1 METPNRQYWMGRDG
15 ALYADQQAIRRAGG
29 NSSYGRQEAWLG
41 GFLAEQSA
49 EKGRPIRVLDFGVG
63 FGRMAQLLSQRDD
76 VEYYGYDISSAMVAP
91 LLKQPPPLIAS
102 IISERVRIGE
112 HVDTVFPQDFF
123 DVIFTV
129 SVLIHNSPEQA
140 ADLVSGMRGLLRPGG
155 AICLIE
161 NRPVSISM
169 LANQWHAGCWS
180 HDVVGTLALDFDVD
194 VEDGILEEHGIY
206 VLREQSG
213 AMRRVRVPTDDGF
226 SVVSLAEY
234 MLRTKEGTVATVRR
248 LEREITTA
256 ALEIGES
263 RDSVELYR
271 QAKARAASVMPQIR
285 DVLSVTSSL
294 PADGHLH
301 EAIDCLLPLAQ
312 QLRLEALKV
321 RELGSQESMRQAQ
334 ILASEQRIEE
344 MEISC
349 NEQKDALAAM
359 SWQLG
364 VRERI
369 ARLMRQPYSE
379 PDKHLRP
386 PRHHASALQD
396 IRPVYQFNAD
406 RDTRFSQE
414 LAGHERVCHVM
425 HQEWFG
431 MRAACGALPGNK
443 LAISASISPR
453 HGEVDEVARLL
464 AAKGVDRIVIHGYS
478 QRMELWIKGL
488 AAVGLGHIVLVWHG
502 APVMWV
508 HADERVLLESA
519 LVLVKSGLIKR
530 IHGMR
535 PGTAPAFGN
544 AAWVPQI
551 YNMPPRYSRRE
562 KQRQRRR
569 DNAVVFAPS
578 WNLVHKNLFTN
589 IAAAVAT
596 PAVGEVWTLA
606 EEFKLPY
613 ATDKLIKH
621 LPKLDQVQML
631 ETMELSDLVTNASI
645 VDCHPMVELEA
656 LAAGTPAVR
665 GRLGLDA
672 LEDHPYV
679 RLTQVSDPL
688 SIADVRQVM
697 MRILEMQEKDLQEMM
712 SSYSKSLIEL
722 SFSRYS
728 ELLDI

>member
-1 METPNRQYWMGRDG
+1 METPNRQYWMSRDG

-29 NSSYGRQEAWLG
+29 NDSYRKQEAWLG

-49 EKGRPIRVLDFGVG
+49 QMGRPIRVLDFGVG
-63 FGRMAQLLSQRDD
+63 FGRMAHLLSQRDD
-76 VEYYGYDISSAMVAP
+76 VEYYGYDISSAMVGP
-91 LLKQPPPLIAS
+91 LLQEPPPRIAS
-102 IISERVRIGE
+102 IITERVRIGE
-112 HVDTVFPQDFF
+112 HVDEVFPHKFF

-140 ADLVSGMRGLLRPGG
+140 GDLVSRMRSLLHTDG

-180 HDVVGTLALDFDVD
+180 HDVVDTLALDFDVD

-213 AMRRVRVPTDDGF
+213 AIRRVQVPTDNGF
-226 SVVSLAEY
+226 AAVSLAEY
-234 MLRTKEGTVATVRR
+234 MLRTKENTVATVRS

-256 ALEIGES
+256 ASEIGDS

-271 QAKARAASVMPQIR
+271 QAEARAASVMPQIQ
-285 DVLSVTSSL
+285 DVLSLTPSVH
-294 PADGHLH
+294 AEGHLNA
-301 EAIDCLLPLAQ
+301 AIDCLLPLAQ
-312 QLRLEALKV
+312 QLRLEVLKV
-321 RELGSQESMRQAQ
+321 RELGSQDSLHQAQ
-334 ILASEQRIEE
+334 GLASRQCIEK
-344 MEISC
+344 MEIASK
-349 NEQKDALAAM
+349 EQTEALDAM

-364 VRERI
+364 ARERI
-369 ARLMRQPYSE
+369 ARLMRQPYTE
-379 PDKHLRP
+379 PAKHPRP
-386 PRHHASALQD
+386 PRHHASALQEL
-396 IRPVYQFNAD
+396 RSVYQFNAD
-406 RDTRFSQE
+406 RDIRFSQDRK
-414 LAGHERVCHVM
+414 GHERVCHVM

-453 HGEVDEVARLL
+453 HDEVDEAARLL
-464 AAKGVDRIVIHGYS
+464 AANGVDRIVIHGYS

-488 AAVGLGHIVLVWHG
+488 AAAGLGHIVLVWHG

-519 LVLVKSGLIKR
+519 LVLVKSGLIRR

-535 PGTAPAFGN
+535 PGTSPAFGK

-562 KQRQRRR
+562 QQRQRRR
-569 DNAVVFAPS
+569 DGAVVFAPS

-613 ATDKLIKH
+613 ATDKPIKH

-688 SIADVRQVM
+688 SIEDVRQAM
-697 MRILEMQEKDLQEMM
+697 IRILEMQEKELQGMM

-722 SFSRYS
+722 SFARYS
-728 ELLDI
+728 DLLDI